1 MFTCEWS
8 GLQVETRT
16 YVPAR
21 RGKNGCFA
29 DVNCMLAYLEH
40 KKPRNWRKK
49 VAETERLCGKK
60 DIFRAPRE
68 GWSLTDPRRVL
79 PPPAI
84 AATAAAKKVNKQ
96 QNNVYGVYIQ
106 SNHFVLKKSAEPPKK
121 KRKLEEPVVKEE
133 PAYVPSNFAEPKRAR
148 FKVQITDDYDK
159 RKVFF
164 TDDWRHDVQQE
175 GYDLSHGIPAYFD
188 ETGSYVLHPLL
199 ACDGKTLSATPC
211 RIRVTFLQ

>member
-8 GLQVETRT
+8 GLQVPVRT
-16 YVPAR
+16 YIPAR
-21 RGKNGCFA
+21 RGKVGCFA

-49 VAETERLCGKK
+49 VAATEELCKQK

-68 GWSLTDPRRVL
+68 GWTLDDPRRVL
-79 PPPAI
+79 PPPSI
-84 AATAAAKKVNKQ
+84 ASAAVVKPPSSVQ
-96 QNNVYGVYIQ
+96 Q
-106 SNHFVLKKSAEPPKK
+106 PPKK
-121 KRKLEEPVVKEE
+121 RARIAEEEE
-133 PAYVPSNFAEPKRAR
+133 AQKPAVDDAMPIPSSFMGHRAR

-188 ETGSYVLHPLL
+188 QTNSYVLHPLC